1 MDHIKQE
8 PLKGFETRSSGLSR
22 IHSRTN
28 REVREILDL
37 INESTDDLTELYN
50 ESYDLAG
57 CKRND
62 ETTDEFEDI
71 IFHCWNVEDI
81 AKTKDCLVRALAK
94 VQSLENRIN
103 ERSDDNPRIIESE
116 ELNERLV
123 AQRREKDQRRVI
135 SM

>member
-1 MDHIKQE
+1 MNHVRTE
-8 PLKGFETRSSGLSR
+8 PLKGVASRDSGLSR

-37 INESTDDLTELYN
+37 IDESTDNLQEVYN
-50 ESYDLAG
+50 ESYDIAG

-62 ETTDEFEDI
+62 ETTDEFEEI
-71 IFHCWNVEDI
+71 IFYCWDVEDI

-103 ERSDDNPRIIESE
+103 ERSDDYPINIALED
-116 ELNERLV
+116 LNERL
-123 AQRREKDQRRVI
+123 AQQKRASDQRKVI
-135 SM
+135 KM